1 MGEEALHYVFILT
14 KPMFVFIY
22 LETIVMPK
30 LECILNHVVTLVF
43 FMPVLNYKPCHLP
56 LILVC
61 KILKS
66 DHTRPTCLASYIS
79 KNVTI
84 MWLIIELYHTPTTY

>member
-1 MGEEALHYVFILT
+1 MGEEALHFVFILT
-14 KPMFVFIY
+14 KPMFVIIY

-43 FMPVLNYKPCHLP
+43 LMAVPTYKPCHLP
-56 LILVC
+56 LILGC

-66 DHTRPTCLASYIS
+66 DHTRHTRLAPYIS
-79 KNVTI
+79 K
-84 MWLIIELYHTPTTY
+84 MSQLCG

>member
-30 LECILNHVVTLVF
+30 LECILNHIVAPVF
-43 FMPVLNYKPCHLP
+43 LMAVPNDKPCHLP
-56 LILVC
+56 LILGY

-66 DHTRPTCLASYIS
+66 DHTRPTCLAPYIS
-79 KNVTI
+79 K
-84 MWLIIELYHTPTTY
+84 MSQLCG